1 MLKLNLNNKKTS
13 IIEKSDNNFTF
24 SPYDVVKEDINKVN
38 KFIITKLKSDVPLI
52 PIISEHLLKS
62 GGKRIRPT
70 LTLLFSKLF
79 GYHFGNRH
87 IELASCVELIHMASI
102 LHDDVVDESKLR
114 RGKTTANNVWG
125 NKSSILVGD
134 YLFSKSFQIMVN
146 DSDFA
151 VMKTIANAS
160 QSLAKGEVMQ
170 LSLTNNLDA
179 TEEKY
184 LKVIEGK
191 TAGLF
196 SAASVLGGII
206 TKQKQET
213 LNSLSLFG
221 NYLGIAFQILDDVLD
236 YDISSNSFGKK
247 IGDDFREGKV
257 TLPILIAY
265 NKSNHKEKVF
275 WKKVIEDLNQEKN
288 DLKKALDIITKYN
301 SLNQAKSYSK
311 AYAKKANEILK
322 KLPKNNIN
330 KSLSAICEFVFK
342 RKN

>member
-1 MLKLNLNNKKTS
+1 MLKLNIKKKKSPILESNN
-13 IIEKSDNNFTF
+13 NNFEN
-24 SPYDVVKEDINKVN
+24 SPYEIVKEDINKVN

-52 PIISEHLLKS
+52 PIISEHLLQS

-70 LTLLFSKLF
+70 LTLLFAKLF

-114 RGKTTANNVWG
+114 RGKETANNVWG

-134 YLFSKSFQIMVN
+134 YLFSKSFQIMVK
-146 DSDFA
+146 DEDFS
-151 VMKTIANAS
+151 VMKTIADAS

-170 LSLTNNLDA
+170 LSLINNLD
-179 TEEKY
+179 TSKEKY

-206 TKQKQET
+206 TKQKQAT
-213 LNSLSLFG
+213 LNYLSLFG
-221 NYLGIAFQILDDVLD
+221 NYLGVAFQILDDVLD
-236 YDISSNSFGKK
+236 YDFPSSNFGKK
-247 IGDDFREGKV
+247 IGDDFKEGKV
-257 TLPILIAY
+257 TLPLLIAY
-265 NKSNHKEKVF
+265 NKSNEKEKLF
-275 WKKVIEDLNQEKN
+275 WKKVIEELNQEKN

-301 SLNQAKSYSK
+301 SLSEAKNCAQIYSEK
-311 AYAKKANEILK
+311 AKEILK
-322 KLPKNNIN
+322 KLPQNNIN
-330 KSLSAICEFVFK
+330 SALCEICDFVLK
-342 RKN
+342 RNN

>member
-1 MLKLNLNNKKTS
+1 MLKLNIKNKKPPL
-13 IIEKSDNNFTF
+13 IESSDNNFNI
-24 SPYDVVKEDINKVN
+24 SPYEIIKEDIIKVN
-38 KFIITKLKSDVPLI
+38 KFIVTNLKSDVPLI

-79 GYHFGNRH
+79 GYHFGNRN
-87 IELASCVELIHMASI
+87 IELASCIELIHMASI
-102 LHDDVVDESKLR
+102 LHDDVVDDSKLR
-114 RGKTTANNVWG
+114 RGKSTANNLWG

-146 DSDFA
+146 DADFE

-170 LSLTNNLDA
+170 LSLTNNLDS
-179 TEEKY
+179 TKDKY

-206 TKQKQET
+206 TKQKKET
-213 LNSLSLFG
+213 LDYLSLFG

-236 YDISSNSFGKK
+236 YDETSSSFGKK
-247 IGDDFREGKV
+247 VGDDFKEGKV
-257 TLPILIAY
+257 TLPIIIAFS
-265 NKSNHKEKVF
+265 KSNNIEKLF
-275 WKKVIEDLNQEKN
+275 WKRVIEDLNQEKS
-288 DLKKALDIITKYN
+288 DLKKALDIIKKYDCLIEARN
-301 SLNQAKSYSK
+301 YAEIYAIKAKQ
-311 AYAKKANEILK
+311 ILF
-322 KLPKNNIN
+322 KLPKNKFNT
-330 KSLSAICEFVFK
+330 SLSYICDFVFK
-342 RKN
+342 REN